1 MTKTIVRELVE
12 KISQIDNEIKL
23 LQTDRKE
30 VIDDYKD
37 KLDVKAFKAAMRIVK
52 VRDSVDDQTEL
63 DNILLVLDED

>member
-1 MTKTIVRELVE
+1 MTKTVVCELVE

-37 KLDVKAFKAAMRIVK
+37 KLDIKAFKAAMRIVK
-52 VRDSVDDQTEL
+52 LRESVDDKIEL
-63 DNILLVLDED
+63 DNILLVLDEA